1 MIAEIPLA
9 GVFVP
14 MAALTAATAFV
25 LHIGV
30 HALARRVG
38 LYRLIWHPGLFDLA
52 VFLILWGAVS
62 ALSPDLP
69 AAWLTGF

>member
-14 MAALTAATAFV
+14 MAALTAAIAFV
-25 LHIGV
+25 LHIAV

-62 ALSPDLP
+62 ALSPLYP

>member
-1 MIAEIPLA
+1 MTAEIPIA

-14 MAALTAATAFV
+14 MAALTAVVAFV
-25 LHIGV
+25 LQVVV

-38 LYRLIWHPGLFDLA
+38 LYRLVWHPGLFDLA

-62 ALSPDLP
+62 ALSLDLP

>member
-14 MAALTAATAFV
+14 MAALTAALAFV
-25 LHIGV
+25 LQVAV

-38 LYRLIWHPGLFDLA
+38 LYRLVWHPGLFDLA

-62 ALSPDLP
+62 ALSLDLP
-69 AAWLTGF
+69 AGWLTGF

>member
-1 MIAEIPLA
+1 MIAEIPIA
-9 GVFVP
+9 GVFTP
-14 MAALTAATAFV
+14 MAAVTAAAAFV
-25 LHIGV
+25 LLLIV
-30 HALARRVG
+30 HAVGRRFG

-62 ALSPDLP
+62 ALSLDVP